1 MHALATPA
9 HDYTDVAMTR
19 SSTFTRSDYM
29 RLPEGFPAELID
41 GMLVKE
47 PSPTPWHQRLVTR
60 IPFELESALD
70 KERILVSP
78 IDFFID
84 DTNILQPDV
93 VVLRAGEIPGPDE
106 REISVP
112 LIVFEVLS
120 PSTARRDRVTKARKY
135 LEAGVREVWLVDPET
150 ETIEVRTADASK
162 TVHGSHA
169 ARSTAEPS
177 FRITPQ
183 ELFRH

>member
-9 HDYTDVAMTR
+9 HDYTDVTMTR

-29 RLPEGFPAELID
+29 QLPEGFPAQLID

-60 IPFELESALD
+60 LPGLLGRALD
-70 KERILVSP
+70 PERVLVSP

-93 VVLRAGEIPGPDE
+93 LVVREGEIPGPEDH
-106 REISVP
+106 EISVP

-120 PSTARRDRVTKARKY
+120 PSTAERDRVTKAGKY
-135 LEAGVREVWLVDPET
+135 LAAGVLEVWLIDPET

-162 TVHGSHA
+162 TVQGTRA
-169 ARSTAEPS
+169 AQSIAEPS
-177 FRITPQ
+177 FGVTPQ